1 MPLPSGCG
9 NFLAGAGNLHRF
21 MQFPIVKV
29 FSRADKITFMQ
40 NASVAISIIFGTL
53 FSVIAGIVY
62 IIPLHEP
69 GPMFYPFAALVF
81 LGGPLIAGTTGAAR
95 SPGHKYRAFLISGCA
110 VFGAAFVLFFI
121 TYAVL
126 PHFDRTSVQ
135 LPESCNGFD
144 SSPHPAPALAY
155 ELPGTGTGV
164 LIAGNEQTAVVATID
179 YTKAPYPSTVS
190 VVNTSDNRILHRR
203 DFPDDTI
210 VATIDSGIVYL
221 YDDKLGYLID
231 ARTGAP
237 EKNFLLI
244 DNYGGLSGSDRPV
257 LPGASE
263 GRRYLETTAV
273 ISSWSTD
280 GTVRSRPHLTM
291 NGIAYNCF
299 VNGKTG
305 EIVEI

>member
-1 MPLPSGCG
+1 M
-9 NFLAGAGNLHRF
+9 
-21 MQFPIVKV
+21 
-29 FSRADKITFMQ
+29 
-40 NASVAISIIFGTL
+40 
-53 FSVIAGIVY
+53 VY
-62 IIPLHEP
+62 LIPLHET
-69 GPMFYPFAALVF
+69 GPLFYPFAALVF

-110 VFGAAFVLFFI
+110 VFGVALVLFFLS
-121 TYAVL
+121 YAVL

-144 SSPHPAPALAY
+144 SSPQPAPALAW

-164 LIAGNEQTAVVATID
+164 LVAGSELTAVVATIN
-179 YTKAPYPSTVS
+179 YTTAPYPATVS
-190 VVNTSDNRILHRR
+190 IVNRSDNRTLQRM
-203 DFPDDTI
+203 DFADDTI
-210 VATIDSGIVYL
+210 IATIDSGTVYL
-221 YDDKLGYLID
+221 YHDKRGYLID
-231 ARTGAP
+231 ARTGAF
-237 EKNFLLI
+237 EKTFLII
-244 DNYGGLSGSDRPV
+244 DNYGGLSASDRPV
-257 LPGASE
+257 LPGASV

-305 EIVEI
+305 EIAEI

>member
-1 MPLPSGCG
+1 MIT
-9 NFLAGAGNLHRF
+9 GNLNRF
-21 MQFPIVKV
+21 QQSLIVKV
-29 FSRADKITFMQ
+29 FSRADTMKLMQ
-40 NASVAISIIFGTL
+40 NAPGVKSIFSGIL
-53 FSVIAGIVY
+53 FSVIAGMVY

-69 GPMFYPFAALVF
+69 GPLFYPFAALVF

-95 SPGHKYRAFLISGCA
+95 SPEHKYRAFLISGSA
-110 VFGAAFVLFFI
+110 VFAAALLLFFI

-135 LPESCNGFD
+135 LPEYCNGF
-144 SSPHPAPALAY
+144 SGSPHPAPELAY

-164 LIAGNEQTAVVATID
+164 LLAGNEQTAVVVVID
-179 YTKAPYPSTVS
+179 YTNAPYPGTVF
-190 VVNTSDNRILHRR
+190 VVNRSDTRILRR
-203 DFPDDTI
+203 MDFADDTI
-210 VATIDSGIVYL
+210 IATIDSGMVYL
-221 YDDKLGYLID
+221 YHDKTGYLIN

-237 EKNFLLI
+237 EETFLKI

-257 LPGASE
+257 LAGPSE
-263 GRRYLETTAV
+263 GRRYLETSAV

-299 VNGKTG
+299 VNGETG